1 VHRGDATAQTILT
14 LNAGSSTLKC
24 GLFTSEPGPQEIAR
38 RLFEGGA
45 AECMPAVEQ
54 WIRTEAKHDDV
65 AVVGHR
71 IVHGG
76 PLYREP
82 QRITPEVVSNLRS
95 LVPFAPNHLPQ
106 EVALIDTAMRVYPEA
121 AQIACFDTAF
131 HATMP
136 EIARRL
142 PLPGAF
148 AARGVQKYGFHGLSF
163 AYLMEEL
170 RRVAGPVMADG
181 RIVLAH
187 LGNGSSLAAVHRG
200 RSMDTT
206 MGLTPIGGVVMGTRT
221 GDLDPGVV
229 THLARTESLSAD
241 ALEDLLSRQSG
252 LLGISGATSDM
263 KTLLERERTN
273 AACALAVD
281 IYVYSIAKAAG
292 ALAAALGGIDAI
304 VFSGGIGEHAPSI
317 RQRVLQRLAW
327 LGIDVDPAANDAN
340 APVISSTVSR
350 IPVRVI
356 RTDEELMIAR
366 AAFRLARTQETHVD
380 RS

>member
-1 VHRGDATAQTILT
+1 
-14 LNAGSSTLKC
+14 
-24 GLFTSEPGPQEIAR
+24 
-38 RLFEGGA
+38 
-45 AECMPAVEQ
+45 
-54 WIRTEAKHDDV
+54 
-65 AVVGHR
+65 
-71 IVHGG
+71 
-76 PLYREP
+76 
-82 QRITPEVVSNLRS
+82 
-95 LVPFAPNHLPQ
+95 
-106 EVALIDTAMRVYPEA
+106 
-121 AQIACFDTAF
+121 
-131 HATMP
+131 
-136 EIARRL
+136 
-142 PLPGAF
+142 
-148 AARGVQKYGFHGLSF
+148 
-163 AYLMEEL
+163 
-170 RRVAGPVMADG
+170 
-181 RIVLAH
+181 
-187 LGNGSSLAAVHRG
+187 
-200 RSMDTT
+200 
-206 MGLTPIGGVVMGTRT
+206 MGTRT